1 MASLCAC
8 EPDGKPVTLTRV
20 RWASRNRFAPL
31 VSLLVAV
38 TVAGAWIGLQAVGAL
53 SVLELDTVDSRFEVR
68 ERGAPRD
75 VAFVAVDDVTFGD
88 LRARWPFRRSLHAR
102 VIDRLTRAG
111 ARAIAYDVQFT
122 EPTKVAEDNALIE
135 AVDRSPRIVLATTEV
150 DAEGR
155 SRVLGGE
162 ELLKEIGA
170 RSGNALLNQDEGG
183 VQRRV
188 PYSVG
193 GLESF
198 AVVAAEL
205 TTGRQVDPGSF
216 GGRDAWIDYAGPPGT
231 VPTYSFS
238 RVMRGQVPPSAFRG
252 RTVVVGASSPK
263 LQDVHPVP
271 TSSDEVMA
279 GGEVQANAISTVLRG
294 LPLHESG
301 RTIDFLII
309 ALLAFLAPALGLR
322 SGVRRML
329 LAMVAVTA
337 AYVAIA
343 VLAFREGLILPLVHP
358 LGAVLTSVFG
368 ALGVALMLGTLER
381 QRVHQTFSRFVPEAV
396 VGEVLRRAGD
406 DLRLGGDRR
415 HATVL
420 FSDLRGFTAFAE
432 TLPPDRVIDV
442 LNRYLEA
449 MSDAILDNGGTLVS
463 YMGDGIMAVFGAPLD
478 QPDHADRAVAAA
490 REMAGERLA
499 AFNAWLAEEG
509 HGGGF
514 EMGIGVN
521 SGHVM
526 SGNVG
531 SQRRLEYTAIGDT
544 TNTAARLETMTKDT
558 PHQVFV
564 ADSTRACLGEEPPD
578 LVSVGELEVRG
589 RSGRLVVWALGS
601 VDKPERDALTG
612 AGAPVGASPPPDG
625 GPHRPPRPSRSAPR
639 P

>member
-1 MASLCAC
+1 M
-8 EPDGKPVTLTRV
+8 
-20 RWASRNRFAPL
+20 RWASRNRFAAL
-31 VSLLVAV
+31 SSLLVAL
-38 TVAGAWIGLQAVGAL
+38 VAAAAWIGLHSAGAL
-53 SVLELDTVDSRFEVR
+53 SVLELDTVDSRFAVR
-68 ERGAPRD
+68 TEGPPD
-75 VAFVAVDDVTFGD
+75 DIAFVAVDDVTFGD
-88 LRARWPFRRSLHAR
+88 LGVRWPFRRSLHAR

-150 DAEGR
+150 DAKGR
-155 SRVLGGE
+155 SNVLGGE
-162 ELLKEIGA
+162 ELLAEIGA

-183 VQRRV
+183 VQRRL

-193 GLESF
+193 GLEGF

-205 TTGRQVDPGSF
+205 ATGHPVDPADF
-216 GGRDAWIDYAGPPGT
+216 DGGDAWIDYAGPPGT

-238 RVMRGQVPPSAFRG
+238 RVLRGRVPASAFRG
-252 RTVVVGASSPK
+252 RVVVVGAAAPR

-294 LPLHESG
+294 LPLHASG
-301 RTIDFLII
+301 STLDILII
-309 ALLAFLAPALGLR
+309 ALLAFVPPAIVMRL
-322 SGVRRML
+322 GVRRML
-329 LAMVAVTA
+329 VAVVAVMA
-337 AYVAIA
+337 AYAAI
-343 VLAFREGLILPLVHP
+343 VVVAFRSGLILPVVHP
-358 LGAVLTSVFG
+358 VGALLTSAFG

-381 QRVHQTFSRFVPEAV
+381 QRVHQTFERFVPAAV
-396 VGEVLRRAGD
+396 VGEVLKRTGD
-406 DLRLGGDRR
+406 DLRLGGARR

-432 TLPPDRVIDV
+432 TLEPDRVIEV

-499 AFNAWLAEEG
+499 GFNAWVAEAG
-509 HGGGF
+509 HGAGF
-514 EMGIGVN
+514 EMGIGLN
-521 SGHVM
+521 TGHVM

-531 SQRRLEYTAIGDT
+531 SERRLEYTAIGDT
-544 TNTAARLETMTKDT
+544 TNTAARLEAMTKGT

-564 ADSTRACLGEEPPD
+564 SESTRACLAEEPAD

-589 RSGRLVVWALGS
+589 RSGRLVVWALSG
-601 VDKPERDALTG
+601 VDKPTAPAAAADLT
-612 AGAPVGASPPPDG
+612 S
-625 GPHRPPRPSRSAPR
+625 
-639 P
+639 